1 MQQFTGNFAFTHHN
15 NAVGDA
21 QHLGQ
26 IAGGEQDRHTA
37 FCQFID
43 DVIDFVF
50 RPHVDTAGWFI
61 QQNDLHVFRQPAPQY
76 GFLLVAAGQ
85 VHDQLFSAGGFNVQ
99 RTDMVIRVARL
110 PAVVNQA
117 SRADKLAP
125 GRDVDVVAHR
135 VHRNNA
141 FGLSILRAEHN
152 PRVNRLRRLLNIDL
166 FPVDENLALGYA
178 RPAKQPFHQLAAP
191 CPHEAKQPDDFAA
204 AHRE

>member
-1 MQQFTGNFAFTHHN
+1 MQQFTGNFAFTHHY

-26 IAGGEQDRHTA
+26 IAGGEQHRHAA
-37 FCQFID
+37 FCQLID

-50 RPHVDTAGWFI
+50 RPHVDTARWFI
-61 QQNDLHVFRQPAPQY
+61 QQNDLHVFRQPAPQN

-85 VHDQLFSAGGFNVQ
+85 VHDQLFSPGSFDVQ

-110 PAVVNQA
+110 PPVVNQT
-117 SRADKLAP
+117 SRADELAP

-135 VHRNNA
+135 VHWNNA
-141 FGLSILRAEHN
+141 FGLSILRTEHDA
-152 PRVNRLRRLLNIDL
+152 RVNRLRRLLYIDL
-166 FPVDENLALGYA
+166 FPVDEDLALGNA
-178 RPAKQPFHQLAAP
+178 RTAKQPFHQLAAP
-191 CPHEAKQPDDFAA
+191 CPDKAKQPDDFAA